1 VGRPKQVVGS
11 SPFPVNL
18 DRERERERE
27 RERMCLHVSTLVHVA
42 VLLTHFENPKP
53 SLLERRSQRP
63 PSLKDGPERIGQKVL
78 HEHFQVQ
85 SITIFRHYDGPDCWR
100 A

>member
-1 VGRPKQVVGS
+1 MGRPKQVVGS

-18 DRERERERE
+18 DREREN
-27 RERMCLHVSTLVHVA
+27 VSTLVHVA